1 MHNRLTRV
9 GLAAAAA
16 LLAVAFTAAP
26 ASAGLIRAVTAP
38 ATTTWGGA
46 TVSIFAKSTASND
59 HVWSVKD
66 RAVNG
71 RCVKIQYYAYGTW
84 NDMWLAR
91 TCNSSA
97 SGIWTGPATL
107 RQFRVYEEG
116 SGRRA
121 TMY

>member
-1 MHNRLTRV
+1 MQRLVALFVAAVLSVV
-9 GLAAAAA
+9 GLT
-16 LLAVAFTAAP
+16 LTAAP

-46 TVSIFAKSTASND
+46 TVSVFTKSTTSND

-66 RAVNG
+66 NSVNG
-71 RCVKIQYYAYGTW
+71 RCVKIQYYAFGTW
-84 NDMWLAR
+84 NDLWQAR

-97 SGIWTGPATL
+97 SGIWVGSVDL
-107 RQFRVYEEG
+107 RQWRLYEET